1 MATYTGCLIKIDG
14 EVVPKIINYN
24 VQYNKLWGED
34 SGRNLAGEMM
44 ATLTGIFPKITLN
57 IGTVNEDE
65 MAWFLAKANKAKI
78 VVEWY
83 DAEIKGMRTADFYSN
98 DITTELKNSKK
109 MIYNGFSWN
118 IIPIKRR

>member
-1 MATYTGCLIKIDG
+1 MTTYNGDLIKIDG
-14 EVVPKIINYN
+14 DAVPKIINYN
-24 VQYNKLWGED
+24 VEYNKLWGED

-65 MAWFLAKANKAKI
+65 MVWFLEKANKAKI

-118 IIPIKRR
+118 VIPIKRR

>member
-57 IGTVNEDE
+57 IGTVNKDE

-98 DITTELKNSKK
+98 DITTELKSSKK

-118 IIPIKRR
+118 VIPIKRR

>member
-118 IIPIKRR
+118 VIPIKRR

>member
-1 MATYTGCLIKIDG
+1 MATYNGDLIKIDG

-98 DITTELKNSKK
+98 DITTELKSSKK

>member
-98 DITTELKNSKK
+98 DITTELKSSKK

>member
-57 IGTVNEDE
+57 IGTVNKDE